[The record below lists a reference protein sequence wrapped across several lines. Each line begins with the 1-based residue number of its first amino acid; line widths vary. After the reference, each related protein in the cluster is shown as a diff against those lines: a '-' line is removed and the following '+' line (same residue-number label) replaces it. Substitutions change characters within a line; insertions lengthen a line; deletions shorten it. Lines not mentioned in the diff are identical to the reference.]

1 MILRN
6 ALVAALL
13 LVLVG
18 TAWWVLGDLAEET
31 PQASEAVASEE
42 APVGVGQGDMD
53 ELDYPLDYVDDLPLD
68 DAPPL
73 PDAVSEGYVPTFERP
88 DLIGDGMLVPL
99 EFEIEG
105 PELDLGEAK
114 AP

>member
-6 ALVAALL
+6 AVVAALL
-13 LVLVG
+13 LVLLGGV
-18 TAWWVLGDLAEET
+18 WWVLRDFAGQKDRAPEVN
-31 PQASEAVASEE
+31 ASEGDPAA
-42 APVGVGQGDMD
+42 AAQGDID
-53 ELDYPLDYVDDLPLD
+53 ELDYPHDYVDDLPLG

-73 PDAVSEGYVPTFERP
+73 PERVLEGYVPVFERP

-99 EFEIEG
+99 EFEIDA
-105 PELDLGEAK
+105 PELDLGEAE